1 MTWTLLIA
9 GMVLKY
15 GLDAGDWGVRIG
27 GGVHGFVFLAY
38 LVVTTVVAVNQR
50 WSVGALVLGW
60 ASAVVPYATVP
71 FEVGVARRGMLDGA
85 WRRSAEGR
93 AGFWDRLLF
102 FVVRRP
108 ALSIGIGVV
117 AVALVFS
124 GLLVVGRPAV
134 HAADARCA
142 PGRWSH
148 GRSHDPP
155 AAGRTTCRSRPRWS
169 RKVSAG
175 HTRATRFATN
185 AAGR

>member
-1 MTWTLLIA
+1 MTPRSLFRAAAVAELVTWTLLIA
-9 GMVLKY
+9 GMVVKY

-50 WSVGALVLGW
+50 WSFGALVLGW

-71 FEVGVARRGMLDGA
+71 FEVAVARRGMLEGP
-85 WRRSAEGR
+85 WRRGADGH

-117 AVALVFS
+117 AVALVFVA
-124 GLLVVGRPAV
+124 LLALGPPGG
-134 HAADARCA
+134 ARA
-142 PGRWSH
+142 
-148 GRSHDPP
+148 
-155 AAGRTTCRSRPRWS
+155 
-169 RKVSAG
+169 
-175 HTRATRFATN
+175 
-185 AAGR
+185 

>member
-1 MTWTLLIA
+1 MTPRSLFRAAAVAELVTWTMLIA

-38 LVVTTVVAVNQR
+38 LVVTTVVAVNRR
-50 WSVGALVLGW
+50 WSFGALVLGW

-71 FEVGVARRGMLDGA
+71 FEVAVARRGMLEGP
-85 WRRSAEGR
+85 WRRGSEGP

-108 ALSIGIGVV
+108 VVSIGIGVV

-124 GLLVVGRPAV
+124 GLLVVGPPVPAR
-134 HAADARCA
+134 D
-142 PGRWSH
+142 
-148 GRSHDPP
+148 
-155 AAGRTTCRSRPRWS
+155 
-169 RKVSAG
+169 
-175 HTRATRFATN
+175 
-185 AAGR
+185 